1 MQVSDAVMH
10 QCELGHGQQL
20 LNSAAKPKM
29 TLKRVMTLMTQ
40 DFTHGEEV
48 GETLLN
54 PKL

>member
-10 QCELGHGQQL
+10 QYEYGHGGV
-20 LNSAAKPKM
+20 LNDTAKPKM

-48 GETLLN
+48 GETLFN
-54 PKL
+54 PKP